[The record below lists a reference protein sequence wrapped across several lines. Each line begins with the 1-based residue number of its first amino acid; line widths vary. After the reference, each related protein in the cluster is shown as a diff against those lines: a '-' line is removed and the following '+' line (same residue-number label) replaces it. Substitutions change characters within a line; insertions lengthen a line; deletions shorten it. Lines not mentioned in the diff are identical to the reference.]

1 MSIYIYLLQ
10 EREFITTKQNIYKL
24 GKTKQENL
32 QRFKQYPKGSKL
44 ILQQVCDDCDILET
58 QLIRDFKSK
67 YIHRKDIGNEY
78 FEGDHID
85 MSKDIHNKIT
95 NNVVSNEDIDED
107 EDKPQ
112 IEMDDEVKELFPNY
126 YEDETFEGT
135 KKLIKIFIEVHKISI
150 KYIDCEVNDRN
161 YQTIHNY
168 MVKEVEAY
176 RDEWDNNCKYEDMK
190 YKDSYYD
197 KIIKHKVI
205 ENNKIYDLNDD
216 KFVKRLD
223 KYKHSVKLHYSDK
236 LEYITNKY
244 RLHNKDKY
252 FLIQYYIQNNAIL
265 NDVIYCGLIKD
276 ICYIDFISMD
286 ALVHHL
292 DRNTHVQLRIE
303 IKKINGYGFD
313 YDYLKKYSPYCI
325 NINDNHEYYMLNRD
339 YKIITTE
346 KGTIE
351 GFNTE
356 ERIYLH
362 RGNETPWAY
371 NTEEE
376 IKMLYQKVLS
386 KLNET
391 TINKICKNENQ
402 HTSIILTKC
411 V

>member
-1 MSIYIYLLQ
+1 MSEYIYLLQ

-44 ILQQVCDDCDILET
+44 ILQQVCYDCDMLET
-58 QLIRDFKSK
+58 QLIREFKNK
-67 YIHRKDIGNEY
+67 YIHRRDIGNEY
-78 FEGDHID
+78 FEGDYNE
-85 MSKDIHNKIT
+85 MVKDIHNKIT
-95 NNVVSNEDIDED
+95 NNDMSNEDTDED

-112 IEMDDEVKELFPNY
+112 IEIDDEVKELFPNY
-126 YEDETFEGT
+126 CEDEAFGGK
-135 KKLIKIFIEVHKISI
+135 KKLIKIFIEVHQISI
-150 KYIDCEVNDRN
+150 KYIDCEIYDWE
-161 YQTIHNY
+161 HNY
-168 MVKEVEAY
+168 MVNEVEAY

-205 ENNKIYDLNDD
+205 ENNKIYDLNDS
-216 KFVKRLD
+216 KFVKQLD
-223 KYKHSVKLHYSDK
+223 KYKHYVQLHYSDK
-236 LEYITNKY
+236 LVFITDKY
-244 RLHNKDKY
+244 RLHFKDKHS
-252 FLIQYYIQNNAIL
+252 LIQFYIQNNAIL

-276 ICYIDFISMD
+276 ICYIDFFSDD

-292 DRNTHVQLRIE
+292 DSNTHVKLRIN
-303 IKKINGYGFD
+303 IKTINGFGFD

-325 NINDNHEYYMLNRD
+325 DINDNGEYYMLNRD

-346 KGTIE
+346 E
-351 GFNTE
+351 GSIKDFTTK

-386 KLNET
+386 KLNKT